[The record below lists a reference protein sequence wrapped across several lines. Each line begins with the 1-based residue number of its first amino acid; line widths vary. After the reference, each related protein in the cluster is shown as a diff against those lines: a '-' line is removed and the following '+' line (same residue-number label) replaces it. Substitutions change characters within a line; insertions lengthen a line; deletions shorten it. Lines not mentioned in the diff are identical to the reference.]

1 LVAATVAYVAMGF
14 TWNGDTSYLL
24 IAVQLAVLGAGFGLT
39 VAPTNAAVIAGAAP
53 DQRGAAAGLVMV
65 TRLLGFSVG
74 LSALTAWGLARFN
87 SLRGNIDLPPITDP
101 GFESALRDA
110 SEQLTSK
117 AIAETFL
124 ATAAVTVIGL
134 GAALA
139 MRRQPRP
146 ERADVPTEQ
155 PSPDR
160 PIEQTGVAMPSWL
173 NRHLG
178 LVLGAFALL
187 LIGAFVWIAILM
199 SQVHDTRRDL
209 DRVEAGAAIFASQ
222 VQGFQSKISD
232 LAPNVS
238 AGLDEAITG
247 LESFGN
253 STVEFS
259 VPIDENVQFDTD
271 VVIDRDIV
279 VPIKTTL
286 PIKESFDTT
295 IKVAG
300 PFGIDI
306 PLDVTVP
313 VDINVPIDLKVTVPI
328 HETIPID
335 ANVPVKLDVPISVDV
350 SETQLA
356 ELAKA
361 LAAGLRSFQE
371 VLTGL
376 GG

>member
-1 LVAATVAYVAMGF
+1 
-14 TWNGDTSYLL
+14 
-24 IAVQLAVLGAGFGLT
+24 
-39 VAPTNAAVIAGAAP
+39 
-53 DQRGAAAGLVMV
+53 
-65 TRLLGFSVG
+65 
-74 LSALTAWGLARFN
+74 
-87 SLRGNIDLPPITDP
+87 
-101 GFESALRDA
+101 
-110 SEQLTSK
+110 
-117 AIAETFL
+117 
-124 ATAAVTVIGL
+124 
-134 GAALA
+134 
-139 MRRQPRP
+139 
-146 ERADVPTEQ
+146 
-155 PSPDR
+155 
-160 PIEQTGVAMPSWL
+160 
-173 NRHLG
+173 
-178 LVLGAFALL
+178 
-187 LIGAFVWIAILM
+187 M